1 MSKLVSKN
9 KQLILESSSE
19 LSNIDKD
26 TNEEEEESTDLKD
39 YELKKSIGKF
49 DEEKNCRDEN
59 YYSNE
64 CNKFL
69 LKKELKETNYFEEN
83 PYLNNELYPNLS
95 DTNFNIK
102 IANKKGV

>member
-26 TNEEEEESTDLKD
+26 TNDEEEEEDETTDLKD
-39 YELKKSIGKF
+39 YEFKKSIGKF

-69 LKKELKETNYFEEN
+69 LKKELK
-83 PYLNNELYPNLS
+83 
-95 DTNFNIK
+95 
-102 IANKKGV
+102 